1 MAVDVIDYCKVY
13 FTDDPASAAPTATSA
28 PSKII
33 SGRVAVHQ
41 ILMFA
46 AGTSQSASPISNPF
60 NNRPYY
66 LAGSA
71 SSTDV
76 YLEWVALPPSSP
88 GFIRPFPYPMGGNG
102 ILFEDGVYLGK
113 SANAPDGT
121 STAVDLSLT
130 LSIFYTGGG

>member
-1 MAVDVIDYCKVY
+1 MNVIDYCKVY
-13 FTDDPASAAPTATSA
+13 FTDDSASAAPTATSA

-33 SGRVAVHQ
+33 SGRVAVHYV
-41 ILMFA
+41 LMFGMGGVDA
-46 AGTSQSASPISNPF
+46 LNGVVPNPF

-76 YLEWVALPPSSP
+76 YLKWVQQPPWSV
-88 GFIRPFPYPMGGNG
+88 GFMRTFAYPVGGNG

-113 SANAPDGT
+113 SANAPDGS